1 MIVVKKF
8 SAVYCGPCRML
19 APMFNEQVKPQF
31 SGVKFEDIDV
41 DVNPTET
48 TKYGV
53 TSVPTVII
61 VKDGVELQ
69 RFTGVQSKLAYANAI
84 TEAIS

>member
-1 MIVVKKF
+1 MITVKKF
-8 SAVYCGPCRML
+8 SATWCGPCRML

>member
-1 MIVVKKF
+1 
-8 SAVYCGPCRML
+8 ML

>member
-1 MIVVKKF
+1 MITVKKF
-8 SAVYCGPCRML
+8 SATWCGPCRML

-41 DVNPTET
+41 DANPTEI

>member
-1 MIVVKKF
+1 
-8 SAVYCGPCRML
+8 ML

-41 DVNPTET
+41 DVNPTEI

-69 RFTGVQSKLAYANAI
+69 RFTGVQSKLAYTNAI
-84 TEAIS
+84 NESLK

>member
-1 MIVVKKF
+1 MITVKKF
-8 SAVYCGPCRML
+8 SATWCGPCRML

-41 DVNPTET
+41 DINPTET

>member
-1 MIVVKKF
+1 MITVKKF
-8 SAVYCGPCRML
+8 SAVWCGPCRML

-41 DVNPTET
+41 DTNPDET
-48 TKYGV
+48 VKYGV
-53 TSVPTVII
+53 TSVPTVVI

-69 RFTGVQSKLAYANAI
+69 RFTGVQSKLAYTNAI
-84 TEAIS
+84 NEAIG